1 MSRAP
6 VRVVIAEDR
15 RLIREAF
22 EKMLGAL
29 GIDVVATAVDGDE
42 AVLRCRELQPDVVL
56 MDLRMP
62 RCDGVE
68 ATRRIRAERLPTR
81 VIVLSDFRDDDSVFA
96 ALESGA
102 VGYLTKESSAEDI
115 IQAIESVARGEA
127 SFEPSVQRRLLD
139 RYAQRRPARTRQS
152 HPDGLS
158 NREVEVLRLVG
169 GGLDNREI
177 ATTLGVSEGTIK
189 SHLNSIFMKTNRSD
203 RAKLVK
209 YAYDHGIV
217 ESERRYS

>member
-15 RLIREAF
+15 RLVREAF
-22 EKMLGAL
+22 ERMLDAL
-29 GIDVVATAVDGDE
+29 GLAVVATAVDGDE

-62 RCDGVE
+62 RCDGIE
-68 ATRRIRAERLPTR
+68 ATRRIRAQRLPTR
-81 VIVLSDFRDDDSVFA
+81 VIVLSDFRDDESVFA
-96 ALESGA
+96 ALEAGA
-102 VGYLTKESSAEDI
+102 MGYLTKDSSAEDI
-115 IQAIESVARGEA
+115 VRAVESVVRGEA
-127 SFEPSVQRRLLD
+127 SFEPSIQRRLLE
-139 RYAQRRPARTRQS
+139 RYRRGRPARAWPA

-169 GGLDNREI
+169 AGLGNREI
-177 ATTLGVSEGTIK
+177 AEALGVSEGTVK
-189 SHLNSIFMKTNRSD
+189 SHLNSIFTKTNLSD

-209 YAYDHGIV
+209 YAFDHGLV
-217 ESERRYS
+217 ERSSPQ

>member
-29 GIDVVATAVDGDE
+29 GIEVVATATDGDE
-42 AVLRCRELQPDVVL
+42 AVLRCRELRPDVVL

-62 RCDGVE
+62 RCDGIE
-68 ATRRIRAERLPTR
+68 ATRRIRAQRLPTR
-81 VIVLSDFRDDDSVFA
+81 VIVLTDYRDDDSVFA
-96 ALESGA
+96 ALEAGA
-102 VGYLTKESSAEDI
+102 MGYLTKDSSAEDI
-115 IQAIESVARGEA
+115 VQAVESVVRGEA
-127 SFEPSVQRRLLD
+127 SFEPSVQRRLLE
-139 RYAQRRPARTRQS
+139 RYTRGRPAGTRAA

-158 NREVEVLRLVG
+158 NREIEVLRLVG
-169 GGLDNREI
+169 GGLGNREI
-177 ATTLGVSEGTIK
+177 AAALGASEGTVK
-189 SHLNSIFMKTNRSD
+189 SHLNSIFTKTNLSD

-209 YAYDHGIV
+209 YAYDHGLV
-217 ESERRYS
+217 ESPSPP